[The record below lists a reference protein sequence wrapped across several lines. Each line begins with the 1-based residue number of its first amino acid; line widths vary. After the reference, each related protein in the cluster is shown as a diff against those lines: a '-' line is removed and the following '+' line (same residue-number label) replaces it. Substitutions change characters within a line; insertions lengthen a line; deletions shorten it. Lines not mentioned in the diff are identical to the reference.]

1 MISKKTKSALKW
13 HACTF
18 FRHACT
24 CFTAHVSVCKN
35 PCACRHVHVFCACFI
50 EGGDGPNRTGQDFE
64 IFISIFLVYGLLC
77 DLGIGCISSISLFV
91 INEGISLFTYGFSG
105 CFID

>member
-1 MISKKTKSALKW
+1 MYYLFINVIFLFACVIGEVT
-13 HACTF
+13 HAHTM
-18 FRHACT
+18 
-24 CFTAHVSVCKN
+24 CKN

-64 IFISIFLVYGLLC
+64 IFISIFLVNGLLC

-91 INEGISLFTYGFSG
+91 IIRMFY
-105 CFID
+105 